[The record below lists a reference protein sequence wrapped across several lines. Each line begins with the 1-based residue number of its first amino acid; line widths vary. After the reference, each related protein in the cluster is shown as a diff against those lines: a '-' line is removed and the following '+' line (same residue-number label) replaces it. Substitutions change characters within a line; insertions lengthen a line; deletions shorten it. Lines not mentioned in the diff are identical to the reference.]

1 MKKYLFLIVLASLLA
16 GCESKFDAETI
27 TVAAPPDS
35 PPFSFKMEDELCG
48 VEIDLIRE
56 IARDTGTK
64 LVMLEMPFGELLES
78 VRSGKADLAV
88 GTISITEERK
98 KFIAFSDSFYKT
110 GNVITSPLA
119 RPVTSAD
126 ELQGKR
132 VGVTEGGRA
141 VDIIKQFGGTPVE
154 YSNSWA
160 IAEDVAAGKLDCAIN
175 DGPSARSYAMG
186 KDELAIT
193 SPFISEDNYGMAC
206 GKENKALLK
215 EVNKTI
221 KRLKI
226 SGELRDKIDY
236 WTRLTDKQLKH

>member
-1 MKKYLFLIVLASLLA
+1 MKTIISIFLTLALL
-16 GCESKFDAETI
+16 GCVKDDSPTL

-35 PPFSFKMEDELCG
+35 PPFSFKMADELCG

-56 IARDTGTK
+56 VAKDTGK
-64 LVMLEMPFGELLES
+64 ELVILEMPFGELLES

-88 GTISITEERK
+88 GTISITQERK
-98 KFIAFSDSFYKT
+98 KIVAFSDSYYKT

-119 RPVTSAD
+119 RPITSAN
-126 ELQGKR
+126 ELKGKR
-132 VGVTEGGRA
+132 VGVTGGGRA

-154 YSNSWA
+154 YTNSWA
-160 IAEDVAAGKLDCAIN
+160 IAEDVAAGELDCALN

-193 SPFISEDNYGMAC
+193 SPFISEDNYGVAC

-215 EVNKTI
+215 AVNKTI
-221 KRLKI
+221 KKLKK
-226 SGELRDKIDY
+226 SGELQKRIDS
-236 WTRLTDKQLKH
+236 WTRLTDEKIKH

>member
-1 MKKYLFLIVLASLLA
+1 MKTVISIFLAFVLL
-16 GCESKFDAETI
+16 GCVKDDSPTI

-35 PPFSFKMEDELCG
+35 PPFSFKMADEFCG

-56 IARDTGTK
+56 VAKDTGK
-64 LVMLEMPFGELLES
+64 ELVILEMPFGELLES
-78 VRSGKADLAV
+78 VRSGKADLAL
-88 GTISITEERK
+88 GTISITKERK
-98 KFIAFSDSFYKT
+98 KFVAFSDSYYKT

-119 RPVTSAD
+119 RPITSAN

-132 VGVTEGGRA
+132 VGVTGGGRA

-154 YSNSWA
+154 YTNSWD
-160 IAEDVAAGKLDCAIN
+160 IAEDVAAGKLDCALN

-193 SPFISEDNYGMAC
+193 SPFISEDNYGVAC